1 VSLDWQVL
9 QTLIEASPD
18 GVVVCEANAHHW
30 PVVYVNRAFEQLC
43 GYSAAELHG
52 RNLSLLQ
59 QGENEQEGLS
69 VLRGALAEGTA
80 CTVTLR
86 NYRKD
91 GTPFVNEMQLTPIR
105 NHDGRL
111 THFASFHRV
120 GFAHAPASLHEVP
133 ADPMLNTQRMLAYVR
148 DDKMTGLLRRSYF
161 EDLLRR
167 DFALTQREGKAHTVF
182 LFGIDQAVA
191 YKEAFSDAGAE
202 QMFKRIARTVAGCF
216 RRSTDLCAR
225 WEETEIVV
233 ASMSVDPEQ
242 AQRMAEIVLSRVRD
256 LAIHHPRSPSARF
269 VTVSAGVVSEVPGQ
283 RATSAQF
290 IARALVALRQART
303 LGVQRVSFSSPTG
316 NKPASA

>member
-1 VSLDWQVL
+1 MSLDWQVL
-9 QTLIEASPD
+9 QTLIDRSPD
-18 GVVVCEANAHHW
+18 GIAVCEAGDHRW
-30 PVVYVNRAFEQLC
+30 PVIYVNPAFEQLC
-43 GYSAAELHG
+43 GYPAAELLG
-52 RNLSLLQ
+52 RNLSFLQ
-59 QGENEQEGLS
+59 QSENEQEGLS
-69 VLRGALAEGTA
+69 VLRGALGEGTA
-80 CTVTLR
+80 CRVTLR

-91 GTPFVNEMQLTPIR
+91 GTAFVNEMQLVPIR

-120 GFAHAPASLHEVP
+120 GFASEPATLQDVP

-167 DFALTQREGKAHTVF
+167 DFALTQRESKSHTVF
-182 LFGIDQAVA
+182 LFGIDQAAA
-191 YKEAFSDAGAE
+191 YREVFGEQGAE
-202 QMFKRIARTVAGCF
+202 QTFKRIARTVAGCF

-242 AQRMAEIVLSRVRD
+242 AKKLAEVVLTRVRD
-256 LAIHHPRSPSARF
+256 LAIHHPRSPGIRF
-269 VTVSAGVVSEVPGQ
+269 VTVSAGIVSETPGQ

-303 LGVQRVSFSSPTG
+303 LGVQRVSFSTPS
-316 NKPASA
+316 NK

>member
-1 VSLDWQVL
+1 MSLDWQVL
-9 QTLIEASPD
+9 RTLVEMSPD
-18 GVVVCEANAHHW
+18 GIAVCEVREHQW
-30 PVVYVNRAFEQLC
+30 PVIYVNRAFEQLC
-43 GYSAAELHG
+43 GYSAAELQG
-52 RNLSLLQ
+52 RNLNFLQ

-69 VLRGALAEGTA
+69 VLRGALLDGTA
-80 CTVTLR
+80 CRVTLR

-91 GTPFVNEMQLTPIR
+91 GTPFVNEMQLVPIR
-105 NHDGRL
+105 NHEGKL

-120 GFAHAPASLHEVP
+120 GFANAPATLDEVP

-167 DFALTQREGKAHTVF
+167 DFALTQREAKSHTVF
-182 LFGIDQAVA
+182 LFGIDQALA
-191 YKEAFSDAGAE
+191 YKEAFSATGAE

-225 WEETEIVV
+225 WEESEIVV
-233 ASMSVDPEQ
+233 ASMSVDPSQ
-242 AQRMAEIVLSRVRD
+242 AQKLAETVLTRVRD
-256 LAIHHPRSPSARF
+256 LAIHHPRSPGSRF
-269 VTVSAGVVSEVPGQ
+269 VTVSAGVVSEVPAQ

-303 LGVQRVSFSSPTG
+303 QGVQRVSFS
-316 NKPASA
+316 PAATTKTA

>member
-1 VSLDWQVL
+1 MSLDWQVL
-9 QTLIEASPD
+9 QTLVEISPD
-18 GVVVCEANAHHW
+18 GIVVCEARDRHW
-30 PVVYVNRAFEQLC
+30 LVMYVNRAFEQLC
-43 GYSAAELHG
+43 GYSAEELQG
-52 RNLSLLQ
+52 RSLSFLQ

-69 VLRGALAEGTA
+69 VLRGALGEGTGCRIA
-80 CTVTLR
+80 LR

-91 GTPFVNEMQLTPIR
+91 GTPFVNEMQLMPIR
-105 NHDGRL
+105 NHEGRL

-120 GFAHAPASLHEVP
+120 GFANAPTSLHEVP

-167 DFALTQREGKAHTVF
+167 DFALTQREAKVHTVF
-182 LFGIDQAVA
+182 LFGIDQAQA
-191 YKEAFSDAGAE
+191 YRDVFSEPGAE
-202 QMFKRIARTVAGCF
+202 QMFKRVARTVAGCF

-233 ASMSVDPEQ
+233 ASMSVDPDQ
-242 AQRMAEIVLSRVRD
+242 AQKMAEMVLSRVRD
-256 LAIHHPRSPSARF
+256 LAIHHPRSPGSRF

-283 RATSAQF
+283 RSTSAQF

-303 LGVQRVSFSSPTG
+303 QGVQRVSFSTVTS
-316 NKPASA
+316 KPAAG

>member
-1 VSLDWQVL
+1 MSLDWQVL
-9 QTLIEASPD
+9 QTLVEVSPD
-18 GVVVCEANAHHW
+18 GIVVCEARDHQW
-30 PVVYVNRAFEQLC
+30 PVIYVNRAFEQLC
-43 GYSAAELHG
+43 GYSAEELRG
-52 RNLSLLQ
+52 RNLSFLQ

-69 VLRGALAEGTA
+69 ALRGALNDGTP
-80 CTVTLR
+80 CRVTLR

-91 GTPFVNEMQLTPIR
+91 GTPFVNEMQLVPIR

-111 THFASFHRV
+111 THFAGFHRV
-120 GFAHAPASLHEVP
+120 TFATEPLTLQEVP

-167 DFALTQREGKAHTVF
+167 DFALTQREAKTHTIF
-182 LFGIDQAVA
+182 LFGIDQASA
-191 YKEAFSDAGAE
+191 YQDVFGAPGAE
-202 QMFKRIARTVAGCF
+202 QTFKRIARTVAGCF

-225 WEETEIVV
+225 WEEAEIVV

-242 AQRMAEIVLSRVRD
+242 AQKMADTVLARVRD
-256 LAIHHPRSPSARF
+256 LAIHHPRSPGTRF
-269 VTVSAGVVSEVPGQ
+269 VTISAGVVSEVPGQ

-303 LGVQRVSFSSPTG
+303 VGVQRVSFSNSHS
-316 NKPASA
+316 K